1 MEKIMIYFLLG
12 LIVGFIVTL
21 FSMVLPLNEQI
32 KELKTAVHD
41 CIKSGL
47 L

>member
-12 LIVGFIVTL
+12 LIVGFVVTL
-21 FSMVLPLNEQI
+21 FSMVLPLKEHI

-41 CIKSGL
+41 CIKSGML
-47 L
+47 

>member
-1 MEKIMIYFLLG
+1 MEKIMIHFLLG

-21 FSMVLPLNEQI
+21 FSMVLPLKKQI
-32 KELKTAVHD
+32 KDLQTAVHD